1 MPSVSEIFADAKSYA
16 NEFKT
21 EALAAVDTITANLA
35 PATEGGAAAGT
46 FGANPLEQ
54 LIFTP
59 TQNPDLD
66 FRPVTFTSPPEP
78 PGMDPE
84 FDPITEIDPGD
95 TPTDESKPPDI
106 NEITKPSVLRQFTA
120 PKPPIRTDFNLPS
133 APNYLRPAR
142 PTFTEHDVPDKPELL
157 VPGFVAAP
165 PGVTELPSL
174 DTDIQSVIRASQQE
188 SFQTSFHSVEGY
200 VDSFITKFGPDIKD
214 QMQAISSRLSTYL
227 AGGTGLVPAVENAI
241 YERAKGKNNAEAMRV
256 RDTTLADMA
265 SRGFTLP
272 SGAMLSLLQ
281 QARQGAADNNAR
293 AASEI
298 VVQQAELE
306 QKNLQFAMNTLVA
319 LRSTIINASIA
330 YFQNLIAL
338 NGQSLE
344 YAKAVMSGLIEAY
357 NIGVKR
363 FGLLTDVFR
372 SEITLYDARAK
383 AATLALEMYRG
394 ELSALE
400 SAVNVDNSK
409 VALYKS
415 LVDASTLEITA
426 YKTQVEAVVSL
437 AGLEK
442 MKLDLASLEVQ
453 SFGLEVQAK
462 EAEWRGFTAEMQGEE
477 AKVRR
482 YATEIE
488 AFKGRVSAF
497 QAGIQAQSEVV
508 KAQAETNQ
516 AKSMAAKSA
525 VDVFMARI
533 EAEKQQ
539 TSAELEV
546 EKAKLAA
553 NVETIKSHLG
563 IDELRLKHEI
573 AKLDHTAQDNK
584 LKNEVDIAGIHADTA
599 RMQTLASI
607 SSISATTLGG
617 MAQAAMS
624 GMNVLAAQ
632 TETI

>member
-1 MPSVSEIFADAKSYA
+1 MSSVDSILSSAQAYAQSLSTAAQASVSQVIGLITPPGAGAGPSTQRPLPSLSFTA
-16 NEFKT
+16 
-21 EALAAVDTITANLA
+21 TANQ
-35 PATEGGAAAGT
+35 PFT
-46 FGANPLEQ
+46 
-54 LIFTP
+54 FTP
-59 TQNPDLD
+59 AVFDKPD
-66 FRPVTFTSPPEP
+66 EP
-78 PGMDPE
+78 PGLDPE
-84 FDPITEIDPGD
+84 FLDISEIEAGD
-95 TPTDESKPPDI
+95 APTDDSKAPSIVDP
-106 NEITKPSVLRQFTA
+106 TKPSALRQFSA
-120 PKPPIRTDFNLPS
+120 PRPTIRTNFSLPS

-142 PTFTEHDVPDKPELL
+142 PELAEHDAPDKPELR
-157 VPGFVAAP
+157 VPDFVAAP
-165 PGVTELPSL
+165 PGVTELPPL
-174 DTDIQSVIRASQQE
+174 DADIQGVIRANQQE
-188 SFQTSFHSVEGY
+188 SFQTSVRAVEGN
-200 VDSFITKFGPDIKD
+200 VDAFIAKFGPDVKD
-214 QMQAISSRLSTYL
+214 RMQAISDRLDTYL
-227 AGGTGLVPAVENAI
+227 AGGTGLAPAVENAI
-241 YERAKGKNNAEAMRV
+241 YERARGKNSAEASRV

-265 SRGFTLP
+265 NRGFTLP
-272 SGAMLSLLQ
+272 GGAMLSLLQ
-281 QARQGAADNNAR
+281 QARQAAADNNAR

-330 YFQNLIAL
+330 YFQNLVAL

-344 YAKAVMSGLIEAY
+344 YAKAVLSSLIEAY

-363 FGLLTDVFR
+363 FELLTEVFK
-372 SEITLYDARAK
+372 SEIALYDTQAK
-383 AATLALEMYRG
+383 AATLALELYRG

-409 VALYKS
+409 VALYRS
-415 LVDASTLEITA
+415 QVDAANLEIAA

-462 EAEWRGFTAEMQGEE
+462 EAEWRGFAAEMQGEE

-488 AFKGRVSAF
+488 AFKSRVAAF
-497 QAGIQAQSEVV
+497 QASIQAQAEVV
-508 KAQAETNQ
+508 KAQTETNQ

-525 VDVFMARI
+525 VDVYMARI
-533 EAEKQQ
+533 QAETQQ
-539 TSAELEV
+539 TTAKMDG

-553 NVETIKSHLG
+553 HLETIKANLG
-563 IDELRLKHEI
+563 LDELRLKHEI
-573 AKLDHTAQDNK
+573 AKMDHTAADSKLRNDIKLAEIHQDT
-584 LKNEVDIAGIHADTA
+584 VH
-599 RMQTLASI
+599 MQTVAQV
-607 SSISATTLGG
+607 SSIASTTLGG